1 MAPGSAFLPRAGHA
15 ALVALAIGA
24 AALVDAGCGHGVAAS
39 RPLTRA
45 ARTSGCVARRGLPDP
60 GCTPGAVD
68 ARVNPT
74 TLDTTICRRGYTR
87 RVRPA
92 ERVTEAIKR
101 ERLAAYGEQRAR
113 LRNFELDHL
122 VPLELGGAPAAVA
135 NLWPESLD
143 GPRGARVKDRLED
156 ALNHAVC
163 RHRLDLAK
171 AQAAIA
177 ADWESAYRRF
187 VITRWRRLPRGAAR
201 RSARLG

>member
-1 MAPGSAFLPRAGHA
+1 VAPGSAFLPRAGHA
-15 ALVALAIGA
+15 ALVALAIGV

-39 RPLTRA
+39 RPVARV

-68 ARVNPT
+68 ARVAPT

-87 RVRPA
+87 RVRPP
-92 ERVTEAIKR
+92 ERVTQAIKR
-101 ERLAAYGEQRAR
+101 ERLAAYGEPRAR
-113 LRNFELDHL
+113 LRNVELDHL

-171 AQAAIA
+171 AQAGIA

>member
-1 MAPGSAFLPRAGHA
+1 VAPGSAFLPRAGHA

-24 AALVDAGCGHGVAAS
+24 GALVDAGCGHGVAAS

-87 RVRPA
+87 RGRPA

-122 VPLELGGAPAAVA
+122 VPLELGGALAAVA

-143 GPRGARVKDRLED
+143 GPRGARVKDRLEA

>member
-1 MAPGSAFLPRAGHA
+1 
-15 ALVALAIGA
+15 VAR
-24 AALVDAGCGHGVAAS
+24 V
-39 RPLTRA
+39 

-68 ARVNPT
+68 ARVAPT

-87 RVRPA
+87 RVRPP
-92 ERVTEAIKR
+92 ERVTQAIKR
-101 ERLAAYGEQRAR
+101 ERLAAYGEPRAR
-113 LRNFELDHL
+113 LRKFELDHL

-171 AQAAIA
+171 AQAGIA